1 MLKTPIN
8 FGTPIKFLSYLSKIF
23 NRNSSGTC
31 TKINCLCSS
40 GYRQDQRV
48 VREGCGEGRGELGDA
63 ERAAHEVR
71 GYRYVFQAHSSG
83 TYLYNY

>member
-1 MLKTPIN
+1 ML
-8 FGTPIKFLSYLSKIF
+8 F
-23 NRNSSGTC
+23 
-31 TKINCLCSS
+31 SS

>member
-1 MLKTPIN
+1 ML
-8 FGTPIKFLSYLSKIF
+8 F
-23 NRNSSGTC
+23 
-31 TKINCLCSS
+31 SS

-71 GYRYVFQAHSSG
+71 GYRYVFQAHSPG
-83 TYLYNY
+83 TQILTFIRFEISSYFGCIFYFF